1 MKKLF
6 FILLFA
12 TALPLLR
19 AEDFSSCFVPGEV
32 SKYKIY
38 WLGIPLAWSQSSTD
52 CVTNNGRKLIR
63 ITVRTEGYT
72 GIYPVDDKMVL
83 LIDPVTALP
92 VRCDIILN
100 EGSTHKINRTTF
112 FHKRKVAVFQDRI
125 TRDIKEIPIEKDTQ
139 ELYSFIYSTRKYPLT
154 NITNKTHRIL
164 VEGKMYDLSFKI
176 HEDEKINIS
185 GYGDVLCTTIEPI
198 AEFDG
203 IFIRK
208 GKILFWVS
216 KADRHMITMAKTK
229 VVVGKVTIQLQSVSG
244 PGTDFWIKNKKKE

>member
-6 FILLFA
+6 FIFFIIA
-12 TALPLLR
+12 SILPSLR

-52 CVTNNGRKLIR
+52 CVTNNRRELIR
-63 ITVRTEGYT
+63 ITVLTEDYT
-72 GIYPVDDKMVL
+72 GIYPVNDKAVI

-92 VRCDIILN
+92 VRTDIILN
-100 EGSTHKINRTTF
+100 EGSTHKRNRTTF
-112 FHKRKVAVFQDRI
+112 FHKKKVAVFQDFI

-139 ELYSFIYSTRKYPLT
+139 DLYSFIYSTRKYPLS
-154 NITNKTHRIL
+154 NITNKTHKIL
-164 VEGKMYDLSFKI
+164 AEEKIYDLSFKI
-176 HEDEKINIS
+176 HEDKKINIS
-185 GYGDVLCTTIEPI
+185 GYGDVLCSTIEPI

-208 GKILFWVS
+208 GKIFFWVS
-216 KADRHMITMAKTK
+216 KADRHMITTVKTK
-229 VVVGKVTIQLQSVSG
+229 VAVGKITIELQSLSG
-244 PGTDFWIKNKKKE
+244 PGTDFWIKNKKK